1 MLLLELTT
9 LASSM
14 RSKKLGLSID
24 DEDMIEVKTS
34 INIDH
39 ITHLTEN
46 PDNNKLTNIY
56 LSNGGCLIT
65 PYSFLHVRSI
75 LDSDDVASDINTN
88 TNNNVEY

>member
-34 INIDH
+34 IKIDH
-39 ITHLTEN
+39 MTHLTEN